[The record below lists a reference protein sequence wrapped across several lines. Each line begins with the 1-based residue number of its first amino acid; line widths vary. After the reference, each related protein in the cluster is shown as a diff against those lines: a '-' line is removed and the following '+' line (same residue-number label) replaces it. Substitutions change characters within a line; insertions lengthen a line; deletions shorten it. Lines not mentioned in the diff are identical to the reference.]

1 MDLTEEEVVITITKV
16 KYDGEFS
23 HWEAHVESG
32 KADVYLAG
40 TAPTSLGALDMA
52 AEYIYEAS
60 KDEEWF
66 EDDAN
71 SRSNIR

>member
-1 MDLTEEEVVITITKV
+1 MMDLTEEEVVITITKV

-23 HWEAHVESG
+23 HWEASVESD

-40 TAPTSLGALDMA
+40 TSPTSLGALDMA

-66 EDDAN
+66 KDD
-71 SRSNIR
+71 SNIRI